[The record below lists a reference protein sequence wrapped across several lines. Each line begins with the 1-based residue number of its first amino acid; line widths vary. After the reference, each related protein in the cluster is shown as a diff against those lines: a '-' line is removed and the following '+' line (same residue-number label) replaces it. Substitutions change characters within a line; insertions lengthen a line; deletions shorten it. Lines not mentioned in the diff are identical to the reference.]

1 MTMVHTSG
9 GGPRRPGCNDDAMD
23 AAPAPVPPDAG
34 SVVVRLPPMY
44 VLRRHHV
51 LDALKGVPAD
61 ATDVEVWIDI
71 SINTP
76 NC

>member
-1 MTMVHTSG
+1 MTMVHTIG
-9 GGPRRPGCNDDAMD
+9 KLCNDDAMD
-23 AAPAPVPPDAG
+23 AAAAAPVPPDAD

-51 LDALKGVPAD
+51 LDALKGAPAD